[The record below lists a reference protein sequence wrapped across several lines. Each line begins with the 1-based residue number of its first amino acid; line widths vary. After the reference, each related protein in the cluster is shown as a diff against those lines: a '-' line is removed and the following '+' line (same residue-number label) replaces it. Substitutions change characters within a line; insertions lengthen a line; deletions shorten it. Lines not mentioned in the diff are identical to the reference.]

1 VCPDATGNGIL
12 KMRDDNLRGAA
23 FMTLSMAGFAV
34 EDVFLKSVSQV
45 MPLGQAVLIV
55 GLTGMA
61 VFALMARRARERVFH
76 PALLTRGLLIRSGFE
91 VSGRLFYALAIALTP
106 VSTTSAVLQASPLV
120 VVAGAALLFGEPVG
134 WRRWAAV
141 AVGFVGV
148 LIILRPGFD
157 GFSALSLLAVAG
169 MLGFAGRDL
178 ATRAAPAVM
187 SNRQLGVAGFAML
200 TLAGAILLAVSGGMV
215 LPDLRGAALLAG
227 TALFAVLGYHALT
240 SAMRT
245 GEIGFVTP
253 FRYTRLVFAMI
264 LAMALLGERP
274 DLATLAG
281 SALIVGSGIYTVLRG
296 NQRKRPSQPP
306 ASRRQTPDNQG

>member
-1 VCPDATGNGIL
+1 MFQN
-12 KMRDDNLRGAA
+12 DNLRGAA
-23 FMTLSMAGFAV
+23 FMILSMAGFAV
-34 EDVFLKSVSQV
+34 EDVLLKASARV
-45 MPLGQAVLIV
+45 MPMGQAVLIV
-55 GLTGMA
+55 GLAGMV
-61 VFALMARRARERVFH
+61 VFALMARRVGEPVFH
-76 PALLTRGLLIRSGFE
+76 PALLTRGLAIRSGFE

-106 VSTTSAVLQASPLV
+106 LSTTSAILQASPLV
-120 VVAGAALLFGEPVG
+120 VVSGAALFFGERVG

-141 AVGFVGV
+141 GIGFFGV

-178 ATRAAPAVM
+178 ATRVAPKVM

-200 TLAGAILLAVSGGMV
+200 ALAGAIILGLTGGAVWIDARGG
-215 LPDLRGAALLAG
+215 ALLAG

-253 FRYTRLVFAMI
+253 FRYARLVFAMV
-264 LAMALLGERP
+264 LAMALFDERP
-274 DLATLAG
+274 DLATLVG
-281 SALIVGSGIYTVLRG
+281 SALIVGSGLYTLIRG
-296 NQRKRPSQPP
+296 NRRK
-306 ASRRQTPDNQG
+306 A